1 MNKVYDD
8 TSTATILNLTQHTA
22 TPDQIAAGV
31 IEPSAEDKK
40 KIQTLLTFT
49 SCPSFEEVVERAEDL
64 ADLAE
69 ALGSTRA
76 MIGGAPVLMGAL
88 HHALTMRHIL
98 PGYAFSVRESVEE
111 VQPDGSVKKT
121 QIFKHTGFT
130 WGWLPQQEDDE

>member
-8 TSTATILNLTQHTA
+8 TSDALILNLTQHQA

-31 IEPSAEDKK
+31 VEPLGEEKAR
-40 KIQTLLTFT
+40 IQKLLTFT
-49 SCPSFEEVVERAEDL
+49 TCPSYEEVVERAEDI

-69 ALGSTRA
+69 ALGATRA

-88 HHALTMRHIL
+88 HHALTVRYIL

-111 VQPDGSVKKT
+111 VQPDGSVRKT
-121 QIFKHTGFT
+121 QVFKHTGFT
-130 WGWLPQQEDDE
+130 WGWLPQQEDA